1 MEHIHLFFALN
12 DSYCRHC
19 CTTIVSILD
28 NNPDD
33 FFDIYLLSDYINP
46 ENRQKLSSLAQR
58 YSHHKIHFH
67 IVDDTDFRNFNL
79 NIGYITLQTYYRY
92 AIAEWFPELD
102 KALYLDCDL
111 VVNGPLKELWQ
122 TDITDYICAGVP
134 DLWIENIYYKPE
146 IGMSLDELYINA
158 GVLLLNLKKM
168 RAEHTGLLLSQATM
182 PSSTPTKEP
191 KPPSY
196 TTPASA
202 NPGATRFVKTP

>member
-12 DSYCRHC
+12 DTYCRHC
-19 CTTIVSILD
+19 CTTIVSLLE

-33 FFDIYLLSDYINP
+33 FFDIYLLSDYISP
-46 ENRQKLSSLAQR
+46 ENRQKLSSLGQR
-58 YSHHKIHFH
+58 YSHHTIHFH

-134 DLWIENIYYKPE
+134 DLWIENIYY
-146 IGMSLDELYINA
+146 
-158 GVLLLNLKKM
+158 LN
-168 RAEHTGLLLSQATM
+168 SATL
-182 PSSTPTKEP
+182 
-191 KPPSY
+191 
-196 TTPASA
+196 
-202 NPGATRFVKTP
+202 